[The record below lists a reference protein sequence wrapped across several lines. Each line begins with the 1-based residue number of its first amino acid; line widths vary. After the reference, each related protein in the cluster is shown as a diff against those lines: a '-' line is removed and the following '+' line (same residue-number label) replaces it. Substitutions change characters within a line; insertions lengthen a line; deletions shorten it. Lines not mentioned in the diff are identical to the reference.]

1 MEHGSLVSNA
11 CKPYCTQFASRCT
24 SMTNCRQTACDALLV
39 TQVLK
44 QHQRAISDLDWSL
57 DNTFLLSAGLEGS
70 VTMWMAA
77 TGQLLRIFL
86 TTSPACCAKFH
97 LVNQNLIITGTESG
111 VLQVFN
117 CSTGMHVMSGTH
129 GCQYTTAYLHA
140 PISVV
145 PGPVKTNLH
154 HHFNLSVTLQQFATG
169 QCQIVRSMACK
180 PNETCVSS
188 IV

>member
-1 MEHGSLVSNA
+1 M
-11 CKPYCTQFASRCT
+11 
-24 SMTNCRQTACDALLV
+24 
-39 TQVLK
+39 K

-97 LVNQNLIITGTESG
+97 LVNQNLIIAGTESG

-117 CSTGMHVMSGTH
+117 CSTGMHVMLGTH
-129 GCQYTTAYLHA
+129 SRQYTKAFLHP
-140 PISVV
+140 PIFLV
-145 PGPVKTNLH
+145 PLVRTSSH
-154 HHFNLSVTLQQFATG
+154 HHFGLSVSLQTCCIWSVSDSTQYGHANLMRHA
-169 QCQIVRSMACK
+169 CQSLFDVVAHHLDWWSDLQA
-180 PNETCVSS
+180 NWH
-188 IV
+188 